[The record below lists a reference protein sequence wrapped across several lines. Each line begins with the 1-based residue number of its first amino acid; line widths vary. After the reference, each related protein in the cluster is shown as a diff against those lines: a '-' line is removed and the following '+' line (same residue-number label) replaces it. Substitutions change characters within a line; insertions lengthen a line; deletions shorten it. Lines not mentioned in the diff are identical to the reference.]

1 MDEGM
6 FFRVIERIA
15 QGYGWVMAVLMGTA
29 IAVLVPMM
37 FLVAGDVIGR
47 YLLKQPIPAVF
58 EINSHFLMVLVVFF
72 PLAYVQ
78 RRKEH
83 VFVTVFTEKFPPRAK
98 ALLDTLSIL
107 IGIIAFGLIGWYGL
121 DVALVSTRVGD
132 HIPGIIDVPVWIS
145 KWFVPIG
152 AFALCLELLIDGA
165 RHVQALI
172 TGESK

>member
-1 MDEGM
+1 M
-6 FFRVIERIA
+6 FSRVIERIA
-15 QGYGWVMAVLMGTA
+15 RVYNWVMIVLMGTA

-37 FLVAGDVIGR
+37 FLVAGDVLGR

-83 VFVTVFTEKFPPRAK
+83 VFVTVFTERFPSRAK
-98 ALLDTLSIL
+98 AALDALSVV

-145 KWFVPIG
+145 KWIIPIG
-152 AFALCLELLIDGA
+152 AFALCVELLIDGA
-165 RHVQALI
+165 RHVEAVI
-172 TGESK
+172 KGESK

>member
-6 FFRVIERIA
+6 FSRVIERIA

-47 YLLKQPIPAVF
+47 YVLKQPIPAVF

-72 PLAYVQ
+72 PLAYVH

-83 VFVTVFTEKFPPRAK
+83 VFVTVFTERFPPRAK
-98 ALLDTLSIL
+98 ALLDTLSIF

-165 RHVQALI
+165 RHVQTLI
-172 TGESK
+172 TGESE